1 MAYQN
6 SQKIEYNSNPKELL
20 WYLELCK
27 TFIFVPPL
35 CLIYLDM
42 SVILPPGATKSR
54 LFVVMSGNLTP
65 GATKSRLFVLEAL
78 KLHVVA
84 ARWRNSTMV
93 DRHIEK
99 VRCALL
105 LPLGHNGVLYY
116 LVWRLKSMIYIPV
129 YRSLVLFE
137 LWSVNMRCQHRNCGS
152 SMSTCATISD
162 KGA

>member
-1 MAYQN
+1 
-6 SQKIEYNSNPKELL
+6 
-20 WYLELCK
+20 
-27 TFIFVPPL
+27 
-35 CLIYLDM
+35 M

-93 DRHIEK
+93 ARHTKI
-99 VRCALL
+99 VRCTLL

-116 LVWRLKSMIYIPV
+116 LV
-129 YRSLVLFE
+129 
-137 LWSVNMRCQHRNCGS
+137 
-152 SMSTCATISD
+152 
-162 KGA
+162 